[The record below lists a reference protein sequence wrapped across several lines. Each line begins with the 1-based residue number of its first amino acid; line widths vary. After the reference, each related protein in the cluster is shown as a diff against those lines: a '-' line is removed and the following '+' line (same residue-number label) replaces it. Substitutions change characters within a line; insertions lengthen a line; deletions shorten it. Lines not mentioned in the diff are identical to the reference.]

1 MISKRIGHWSWALSG
16 AEGLAAAF
24 AGRAQMEKTR
34 ISPKLKRRYD
44 AMLEKQR
51 KLSAREN

>member
-16 AEGLAAAF
+16 AEGLAAAV
-24 AGRAQMEKTR
+24 AGRAQREHTR
-34 ISPKLKRRYD
+34 ISPKLKRRYN

-51 KLSAREN
+51 KLSARGN